1 MVMSSRRRRSSPA
14 ISSAVGLIRFY
25 EETEPLIKLNP
36 YVIILITILTSLSV
50 LALNIVFK

>member
-1 MVMSSRRRRSSPA
+1 MSSRRRRSSPA

-36 YVIILITILTSLSV
+36 YVIILIAILTSLSV